1 MDCIRVTHPC
11 AGRRQRYCYLPAA
24 PRLACVRPVASVH
37 PEPGSNSSLYF
48 LYSLLY
54 LRSVTWPNWL
64 LSLLFPVLHLLL
76 QFLQWTWQKF
86 PGACPVSS
94 FAVAK
99 LMHFPFSLQIF
110 FHFFM
115 LYNITFLQQ
124 TVLHDFIIKHFFQKK
139 SHYYLSEL
147 HLNASSA
154 DNLWRLSLYI
164 TTLLLRNYRFLG
176 FFPILFPGTGE
187 KIWRPR

>member
-11 AGRRQRYCYLPAA
+11 AGRRQRYCYLFAA

-48 LYSLLY
+48 FSFSLLY

-64 LSLLFPVLHLLL
+64 LSLFFPVLHLLL

-99 LMHFPFSLQIF
+99 LMHFPIPLQIF
-110 FHFFM
+110 LPIFYAVQHNFFYNE
-115 LYNITFLQQ
+115 LYYTHLYLNI
-124 TVLHDFIIKHFFQKK
+124 FFKK
-139 SHYYLSEL
+139 
-147 HLNASSA
+147 
-154 DNLWRLSLYI
+154 I
-164 TTLLLRNYRFLG
+164 
-176 FFPILFPGTGE
+176 PILFKWATPKRWFG
-187 KIWRPR
+187 R